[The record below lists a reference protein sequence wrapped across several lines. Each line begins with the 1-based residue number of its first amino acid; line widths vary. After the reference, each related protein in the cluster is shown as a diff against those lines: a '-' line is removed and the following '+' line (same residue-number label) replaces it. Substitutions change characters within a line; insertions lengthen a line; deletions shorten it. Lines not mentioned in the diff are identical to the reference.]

1 MPPKTKKRK
10 GAKES
15 EEELLINERLTEVIF
30 KYRQDESEE
39 EVEDEAEEVSM
50 FEDENPKIKLKDI
63 EKVVKEVDIVEW
75 DPAVMALIE
84 EEERETG
91 RVNMEKIK
99 IILMTL
105 KVNNMPSLL
114 YVNGANMIF

>member
-1 MPPKTKKRK
+1 M
-10 GAKES
+10 
-15 EEELLINERLTEVIF
+15 TEVIF